1 VTELEQRIDATA
13 RLLLAAAKEASAIVS
28 FDGRVTEEVAA
39 RMLGVSPRTM
49 ADWRTDVSGP
59 PHYKHGRISYRV
71 SEIAA
76 FIEGGR
82 LQR

>member
-1 VTELEQRIDATA
+1 
-13 RLLLAAAKEASAIVS
+13 
-28 FDGRVTEEVAA
+28 VTEEVAA